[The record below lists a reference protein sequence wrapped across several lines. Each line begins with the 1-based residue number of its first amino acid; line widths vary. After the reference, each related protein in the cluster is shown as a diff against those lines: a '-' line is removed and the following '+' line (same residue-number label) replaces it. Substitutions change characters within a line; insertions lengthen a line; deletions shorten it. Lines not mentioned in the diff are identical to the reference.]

1 MHTDVQT
8 HTPCWAQRAVTSKK
22 KKKKK
27 EDLPDLEYST
37 SMLFRVLRSFLKSLW
52 SLIFSMSGDTFNE
65 YTNVGKNAYRNTKPE
80 TLVTAY
86 MLRNK
91 IQSQTA
97 FEIALTFSHNLETR
111 CLK

>member
-1 MHTDVQT
+1 M
-8 HTPCWAQRAVTSKK
+8 
-22 KKKKK
+22 
-27 EDLPDLEYST
+27 EYNA

-65 YTNVGKNAYRNTKPE
+65 YMNAGKNAYRNIKSE
-80 TLVTAY
+80 TLVTGS

-91 IQSQTA
+91 TQTA
-97 FEIALTFSHNLETR
+97 FEIALTFFHDLETC